1 MTNNTL
7 DLRTATLDDMVFE
20 GRNKMYG
27 AFLLRRLYHQHLAR
41 ASATAIVLSL
51 LFISSPLVFRYLFPP
66 MVVAPDVFV
75 LPDDGVK
82 LIEPPVFEKH
92 EVEPVKQI
100 AVTVTPP
107 QAIIPTK
114 VVKDE
119 LAKPV
124 IAKPEIEE
132 IGPVVEV
139 VGPTGPVAI
148 AGSETG
154 NIIGSPTGTKDSGS
168 TKTSAPPKPF
178 LTAEVMPQFVGGQ
191 EALMRYMQKNLHY
204 PPQALRNNVEGRVY
218 ISFTVMASG
227 DIADVQVLKGLGF
240 GTDEEASR
248 VVKNMPAWVPGQQNK
263 RTVSVRYTLPI
274 TFRYE

>member
-20 GRNKMYG
+20 GRNKAYG

-41 ASATAIVLSL
+41 ASATAIVMSL
-51 LFISSPLVFRYLFPP
+51 LLISSPLIFRYLFPP
-66 MVVAPDVFV
+66 MIVAVGPVD
-75 LPDDGVK
+75 LP
-82 LIEPPVFEKH
+82 PPVVDIMPPPIFPTKK
-92 EVEPVKQI
+92 VEPVTQV
-100 AVTVTPP
+100 AVIVKPP

-119 LAKPV
+119 LAKPE
-124 IAKPEIEE
+124 IAKPEIKE
-132 IGPVVEV
+132 IGPVVDV

-148 AGSETG
+148 AGSPTGSTTG
-154 NIIGSPTGTKDSGS
+154 NPTGTADSGT
-168 TKTSAPPKPF
+168 TKTTGPPKPF
-178 LTAEVMPQFVGGQ
+178 ITAEVMPQFVGGQ
-191 EALMRYMQKNLHY
+191 EALMRYMQKNLRY
-204 PPQALRNNVEGRVY
+204 PAQALRNNVEGRVY
-218 ISFTVMASG
+218 ISFTVLASG

-263 RTVSVRYTLPI
+263 RSVSVRYTLPI

>member
-20 GRNKMYG
+20 GRNKAYG

-66 MVVAPDVFV
+66 MVAAPEIIE
-75 LPDDGVK
+75 LPPPVVT
-82 LIEPPVFEKH
+82 LIEPPVFKDNK
-92 EVEPVKQI
+92 VEPVKQL
-100 AVTVTPP
+100 AVTVKPA

-119 LAKPV
+119 LAKQE
-124 IAKPEIEE
+124 IAKPEIQEV
-132 IGPVVEV
+132 GPVVDE

-148 AGSETG
+148 PGASTG
-154 NIIGSPTGTKDSGS
+154 NTTGSVTGTADSGT
-168 TKTSAPPKPF
+168 TKTTGPPKPF
-178 LTAEVMPQFVGGQ
+178 ITAEVMPQFVGGQ
-191 EALMRYMQKNLHY
+191 EALMRYMQKNLRY
-204 PPQALRNNVEGRVY
+204 PAQALRNSITGRVY
-218 ISFTVMASG
+218 ISFTVLASG
-227 DIADVQVLKGLGF
+227 DIADVQVLKGLGY
-240 GTDEEASR
+240 GTDEEATR
-248 VVKNMPAWVPGQQNK
+248 VVKNMPAWVPGQQNN
-263 RTVSVRYTLPI
+263 RSVSVRYTLPI